1 MRFAWAVVFFVSAW
15 ASSCLAQ
22 QTATDSLLT
31 AYRTATHDTLKV
43 KALIALA
50 ENVYLADPAKAMEYC
65 EEVRTIS
72 ERIDYT
78 LGRSTAYGWL
88 AYLHEQKGN
97 IDQALTLNKKSLAL
111 FEQLGDKKQMASC
124 LNNIAAMYADMGR
137 ISDAFDH
144 HERSMRL
151 REQIGDRPG
160 IATTLN
166 NLGLLYF
173 KNEKFSEAMDHYQ
186 RSLVIFQEVGDQ
198 EGVGTALHN
207 IAGVYQ
213 KQGKLALALEHH
225 QKELR
230 IRQQMNDQYGLA
242 GAYNNIGK
250 VLDDQGAFKDAL
262 ENFNKAL
269 EIRERI
275 TDRLGAAYTLRHIG
289 ELMKKMGRKSDALSY
304 LTRSLDKFHELGDSK
319 NEAMALHISAEIA
332 FELNELTIA
341 ARHGERA
348 LALARE
354 LKWPEGIRNAAKVL
368 SGIYGKQGRWEESFS
383 MNQLYLTLRDSDK
396 KAMPGLK
403 AFDPMATPGQTDAE
417 SPKQGEWVQA
427 FSTHQL
433 FQHMLDSVRNET
445 TRSLTVKNQLQNDY
459 QMKVLADS
467 LQYVRRS
474 ETIAL
479 EVARKEA
486 DIQRQRI
493 ALLSTGVVILLLLVL
508 AMTIFFG
515 KKRSDGLLLNILP
528 RETAEELKRSGS
540 AKARHFDS
548 VTVIFTDFKGF
559 TTISEQLS
567 PQLLVEEIN
576 ECFSAF
582 DRIMEKNGVEKI
594 KTIGDSY
601 MAAGGLPTENGTHA
615 IDVVRAA
622 LDIQDYM
629 ARLGA
634 MKKAKGIPYF
644 EIRIGIHTGPVVAG
658 IVGIK
663 KFQYDIWGDTVNTAS
678 RMESAGEVG
687 RVNIS
692 ESTYLQVKDHFNCA
706 FRGEIETK
714 GKGQVRM
721 YFVEG
726 PTVVV

>member
-1 MRFAWAVVFFVSAW
+1 V

-22 QTATDSLLT
+22 QTATDSLQT

-242 GAYNNIGK
+242 GAYNNIGRCWM
-250 VLDDQGAFKDAL
+250 
-262 ENFNKAL
+262 
-269 EIRERI
+269 I
-275 TDRLGAAYTLRHIG
+275 
-289 ELMKKMGRKSDALSY
+289 
-304 LTRSLDKFHELGDSK
+304 
-319 NEAMALHISAEIA
+319 
-332 FELNELTIA
+332 
-341 ARHGERA
+341 
-348 LALARE
+348 
-354 LKWPEGIRNAAKVL
+354 KVL
-368 SGIYGKQGRWEESFS
+368 SRMPLKTSTRRW
-383 MNQLYLTLRDSDK
+383 K
-396 KAMPGLK
+396 
-403 AFDPMATPGQTDAE
+403 
-417 SPKQGEWVQA
+417 
-427 FSTHQL
+427 
-433 FQHMLDSVRNET
+433 
-445 TRSLTVKNQLQNDY
+445 
-459 QMKVLADS
+459 
-467 LQYVRRS
+467 
-474 ETIAL
+474 
-479 EVARKEA
+479 
-486 DIQRQRI
+486 
-493 ALLSTGVVILLLLVL
+493 
-508 AMTIFFG
+508 
-515 KKRSDGLLLNILP
+515 
-528 RETAEELKRSGS
+528 S
-540 AKARHFDS
+540 A
-548 VTVIFTDFKGF
+548 
-559 TTISEQLS
+559 
-567 PQLLVEEIN
+567 
-576 ECFSAF
+576 
-582 DRIMEKNGVEKI
+582 NG
-594 KTIGDSY
+594 
-601 MAAGGLPTENGTHA
+601 
-615 IDVVRAA
+615 
-622 LDIQDYM
+622 
-629 ARLGA
+629 
-634 MKKAKGIPYF
+634 
-644 EIRIGIHTGPVVAG
+644 
-658 IVGIK
+658 
-663 KFQYDIWGDTVNTAS
+663 
-678 RMESAGEVG
+678 
-687 RVNIS
+687 
-692 ESTYLQVKDHFNCA
+692 
-706 FRGEIETK
+706 
-714 GKGQVRM
+714 
-721 YFVEG
+721 
-726 PTVVV
+726 

>member
-22 QTATDSLLT
+22 QAATDSLLT
-31 AYRTATHDTLKV
+31 AYRTAKHDTLKV

-262 ENFNKAL
+262 DNFNKAL

-319 NEAMALHISAEIA
+319 NEAMALHTSAEIA

-348 LALARE
+348 LTLARE

-508 AMTIFFG
+508 AMAIFFG

-582 DRIMEKNGVEKI
+582 DRIMEKHGVEKI

-692 ESTYLQVKDHFNCA
+692 ENTYLQVKDHFNCA

-726 PTVVV
+726 PTGVV